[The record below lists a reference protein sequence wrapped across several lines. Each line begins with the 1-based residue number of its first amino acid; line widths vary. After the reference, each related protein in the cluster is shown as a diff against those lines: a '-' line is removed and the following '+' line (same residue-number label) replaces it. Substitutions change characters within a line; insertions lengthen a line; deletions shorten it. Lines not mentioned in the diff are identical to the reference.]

1 MVCLATAK
9 SHEPEHQAELQ
20 LRKGKDEK
28 FFSSLDEQAPAASSD
43 LTILSDQN
51 KKKKLLVSPCISSF
65 YCIQSL

>member
-28 FFSSLDEQAPAASSD
+28 FFSSLDEQAPAASS
-43 LTILSDQN
+43 TSQI
-51 KKKKLLVSPCISSF
+51 
-65 YCIQSL
+65 